1 MTTQHTTYLST
12 GFTEAK
18 SHLSTLMD
26 EVVHRHRPKV
36 IDRHNGRESML
47 ALPTEDAV
55 EIFLST
61 AFTPLE
67 VTFDEEEV
75 VVTATALSLIGDG
88 PDLESAL
95 GELGEEIDDFARAY
109 FDRFD
114 FYRHTPDREL
124 APFLLRFLLT
134 APDQRTALLLEP
146 LRRGQMD
153 APQPPQPPQRAEP
166 AAA

>member
-1 MTTQHTTYLST
+1 MATRSASLTT

-18 SHLSTLMD
+18 AHFSTLMD
-26 EVVHRHRPKV
+26 EVVHQHRPKV
-36 IDRHNGRESML
+36 IDRHKGRESML
-47 ALPTEDAV
+47 ALRTEDAV
-55 EIFLST
+55 DIFLSM

-67 VTFDEEEV
+67 VAFDEGEV

-109 FDRFD
+109 FGRFD

-134 APDQRTALLLEP
+134 PTDRRTALLLEP
-146 LRRGQMD
+146 LRDGRMAEIAQQGQN
-153 APQPPQPPQRAEP
+153 AEP
-166 AAA
+166 ASA